1 MPSKKPIIHFNTE
14 QWIIDK
20 MKFIANENNRSLA
33 KEMEYLCK
41 QKIKE
46 YEQQN
51 GEINSSEYGN
61 QQLESITN
69 KLAQD
74 LAKKMKRLEKKGKK
88 TAKQALDE
96 YIQNASEKEKDTELF
111 KLITTKTA
119 RFLEESE

>member
-51 GEINSSEYGN
+51 GEINPSEYGN
-61 QQLESITN
+61 QQLENITN

-88 TAKQALDE
+88 TAIQALDE

-119 RFLEESE
+119 RFLEENE